1 MSFRTQRLT
10 NRFPIWTKIRKDSSS
25 FGSRFL
31 SVFAEGL
38 EQNSITN
45 NRLIQDFFLHKRNL
59 GRSFLHEIQLEGE
72 DILVAQETSNGYE
85 WIYPVIEGTIGPST
99 YTLERS
105 VDIADL
111 LMSYPTRLN
120 LVGNITLDYLT
131 VWDSDAPETIREIIT
146 PHRLWIKVA
155 NSSFFKRRKGL
166 LNPNFGSR
174 IGILLTGKDEFD
186 IEIKESIEIE
196 KETTYI
202 TKYCYKELTDVS
214 YEGFDGDVSI
224 SVGPLST
231 VTEEDP
237 FRVIVFDDMESILKV
252 ELESG
257 VNSYF
262 TFKGERYKKAEQY
275 KKVGINEIDN
285 EEILCSLL
293 LKDTEE
299 VDLEIVS
306 FAINPD
312 NTFVY
317 GLDNFGYIHVF
328 ELELPEFLP
337 YSTNEDE
344 TNYVDIEP
352 LSSYPKYESTEPCWI
367 RFSRLRSP
375 VSYITIKRTDP
386 LDNVLYLQ
394 QDKTTWSPSEARL
407 TFSNSSDP
415 QNVRFETEYDLVGE
429 WEYIV
434 TVQTQVDRKTS
445 VVKVNVGTLIAKVS
459 IDSEISGAEVI
470 YFEESKLILRDS
482 SNELHMFT
490 ECLDKYLMDENNSIV
505 WTSDEYDEVEV
516 NP

>member
-10 NRFPIWTKIRKDSSS
+10 NRFPSWTKIRKDVSS

-31 SVFAEGL
+31 STFAEGL

-45 NRLIQDFFLHKRNL
+45 QRLIQDFFLHKRNL
-59 GRSFLHEIQLEGE
+59 GRSFLHEIQLVDE

-85 WIYPVIEGTIGPST
+85 WIYPVIQGSIEANTF
-99 YTLERS
+99 TLERS
-105 VDIADL
+105 VDIADM

-120 LVGNITLDYLT
+120 LLET
-131 VWDSDAPETIREIIT
+131 VELAEILIWSNEVPETINTIT
-146 PHRLWIKVA
+146 IPHRLWIEV
-155 NSSFFKRRKGL
+155 SGSTFFKRRKGI
-166 LNPNFGSR
+166 LNPNYGTR
-174 IGILLTGKDEFD
+174 IAVLITGKDEFG

-202 TKYCYKELTDVS
+202 TKYCYKELNEVN
-214 YEGFDGDVSI
+214 YEGFDGLITI
-224 SVGPLST
+224 SLGPLST
-231 VTEEDP
+231 VKEQDP
-237 FRVIVFDDMESILKV
+237 FRVIVFDDMESMLSV
-252 ELESG
+252 ELQTG
-257 VNSYF
+257 VSSYF
-262 TFKGERYKKAEQY
+262 VLKGERYKKAEQY

-293 LKDTEE
+293 LKD
-299 VDLEIVS
+299 VDEIDVEIIS

-328 ELELPEFLP
+328 ELELPEFTP
-337 YSTNEDE
+337 YTREEDE

-352 LSSYPKYESTEPCWI
+352 LSSYPEYESTEPCWI

-375 VSYITIKRTDP
+375 VSYITIKRIDP
-386 LDNVLYLQ
+386 LENATYLQ
-394 QDKTTWSPSEARL
+394 ADKVTWSGSEVQL

-415 QNVRFETEYDLVGE
+415 QNLRFETEYDLIGE

-434 TVQTQVDRKTS
+434 NVQTQVDRKVS
-445 VVKVNVGTLIAKVS
+445 VIKVHVGTLIAKVS
-459 IDSEISGAEVI
+459 IDTEIVNAETI
-470 YFEESKLILRDS
+470 YFEESKLVIRDNLNQIS
-482 SNELHMFT
+482 MFQ
-490 ECLDKYLMDENNSIV
+490 ECLDKYLIDENNSII